1 MTGAKLTE
9 ETFLIDRAREGQSL
23 TPGEI
28 IRFIDLIN
36 QYIGSIAPGGN
47 VNDYL
52 SGSRATRELLR
63 RLEGNG
69 PTSPIVESVLITDN
83 NLSED
88 INVKLTED
96 MIRFTKMITPDSLLF
111 GPSSTRQSVIE
122 PKLFERVFCLFVDPD
137 SFEIDDIDPA
147 FKNKLVEVGLIQPDT
162 DPPVL
167 SQITNLMSVPQ
178 FNQFYVEVI

>member
-1 MTGAKLTE
+1 M
-9 ETFLIDRAREGQSL
+9 
-23 TPGEI
+23 
-28 IRFIDLIN
+28 
-36 QYIGSIAPGGN
+36 
-47 VNDYL
+47 
-52 SGSRATRELLR
+52 
-63 RLEGNG
+63 
-69 PTSPIVESVLITDN
+69 LITDN